1 LASVEIV
8 TIGTEILLG
17 HLVDTNSTEI
27 ARAFSDH
34 GVDVFQKHSVGDNAA
49 RLEAVLREALD
60 RADGVITTGG
70 LGPTVDDLTKE
81 AVAAAVGTTLELH
94 EPSLRAIEARFAA
107 LGRTTPIGENNRR
120 QAILPRGSVV
130 LENPNGTAPGFI
142 ALRADGKFVACMPGV
157 PREMRPMLRDAL
169 LPWLTERFGLHDAI
183 YTRTLHTVGIPE
195 SDLDA
200 RIEPLFRTLE
210 NPKIAVLAHDFRV
223 DVKIMAKAADRA
235 AAERLIA
242 PVETELRERIGAGIF
257 GVDAERLEDAI
268 VRALA
273 ERRLTLATAESVTG
287 GGIADA
293 IVRVPGAS
301 QVFRGGI
308 VAYDNVLK
316 MQLLGVD
323 EALLN
328 AHGAVSAEVAEAMA
342 RGACARLD
350 TDVSVASTGIAGPAG
365 ASAEKPLGLVFLA
378 VARRDRVE
386 VRRLTF
392 PGSRDDVRRRSI
404 IAALNL
410 LWRFVAKE
418 ETRPG
423 PPTLNHNAPQPARAR
438 RED

>member
-1 LASVEIV
+1 VASVEIV

-17 HLVDTNSTEI
+17 HLIDTNSAEV
-27 ARAFSDH
+27 ARALSDH
-34 GVDVFQKHSVGDNAA
+34 GVDVYQTHSVGDNAA
-49 RLEAVLREALD
+49 RLEAVLRGALE

-107 LGRTTPIGENNRR
+107 LGRTTPIGENNKR

-130 LENPNGTAPGFI
+130 LDNPNGTAPGFV

-157 PREMRPMLRDAL
+157 PREMRPMLRDGL
-169 LPWLTERFGLHDAI
+169 LPWLAGRFGLRDAI

-195 SDLDA
+195 SDLDS

-223 DVKIMAKAADRA
+223 DVKIMAKASDRA

-242 PVETELRERIGAGIF
+242 PVEAELRERIGRGIF
-257 GVDAERLEDAI
+257 GVDDERLEDAI
-268 VRALA
+268 VRLLI
-273 ERRLTLATAESVTG
+273 ERGLTISTAESVTG

-293 IVRVPGAS
+293 LVRVPGAS
-301 QVFRGGI
+301 QTFRGGV
-308 VAYDNVLK
+308 VAYDNALK
-316 MQLLGVD
+316 VSLLGVSE
-323 EALLN
+323 EAFH
-328 AHGAVSAEVAEAMA
+328 AHGAVSAEVVEAMA
-342 RGACARLD
+342 RGARARLA
-350 TDVSVASTGIAGPAG
+350 TDVSVASTGIAGPTG
-365 ASAEKPLGLVFLA
+365 ATPEKPLGLVYLA
-378 VARRDRVE
+378 VAHGDTVD

-410 LWRFVAKE
+410 LWRTVAKE
-418 ETRPG
+418 ETQPK
-423 PPTLNHNAPQPARAR
+423 PLTLS
-438 RED
+438 